1 MKRPSDADKRVLTES
16 EYRKLHGLY
25 TSLNHPSAVGSISNL
40 RKASGLPRK
49 KVLAYLE
56 TSKTYTKFK
65 PAQRKFPRLPVI
77 SLGINHIWSLDVA
90 YMEKIAKFNDG
101 VKYLLLAVDSL
112 SRKIRV
118 QPLKSKTALAAKLA
132 FERMVNFETSEFPI
146 KLWVDEGKEFKGEF
160 KKFCREN
167 QIEVYHTYSETK
179 SCMAESYIRTLK
191 TLLYKYFEEYQTFRY
206 IPQLQK
212 FVSLVK
218 KRQNPSIGMAADD
231 VNAKHVPHLVSL
243 QKRQSFPGSK
253 PKFKVGD
260 RVRIAFKEMPF
271 EKGYKQQYA
280 NEVFKLSR
288 VCVPEVKG
296 PVTYKLLDSKDE
308 PILGKFYTPELTHF
322 KYLQDR
328 GRSRHQTISFATS

>member
-1 MKRPSDADKRVLTES
+1 
-16 EYRKLHGLY
+16 
-25 TSLNHPSAVGSISNL
+25 
-40 RKASGLPRK
+40 
-49 KVLAYLE
+49 
-56 TSKTYTKFK
+56 
-65 PAQRKFPRLPVI
+65 
-77 SLGINHIWSLDVA
+77 
-90 YMEKIAKFNDG
+90 MEKIAKFNDG
-101 VKYLLLAVDSL
+101 VKYLLLAVDSF
-112 SRKIRV
+112 SRKMRF

-132 FERMVNFETSEFPI
+132 FERMVNFETFEFPV

-167 QIEVYHTYSETK
+167 EIEVYHTFSETK
-179 SCMAESYIRTLK
+179 SCMAERYIRTLK
-191 TLLYKYFEEYQTFRY
+191 ILLNKYFEEYQTFRY

-212 FVSLVK
+212 FVSLVN
-218 KRQNPSIGMAADD
+218 KRRNRSIGMAADD

-271 EKGYKQQYA
+271 QKGYKQQYT
-280 NEVFKLSR
+280 NEVLKVSR
-288 VCVPEVKG
+288 VCVSKVKG

-308 PILGKFYTPELTHF
+308 PILGKLYTPEVTHF
-322 KYLQDR
+322 KYLQDL